1 MKWHLAGVFGM
12 ILLETSHGTESL
24 PPLKETPKNIEEVW
38 SGYEPALEPIA
49 ARVVREWEEGGCT
62 LRYILY
68 SIGHFKGKPAI
79 MAGFY
84 GFPSGQK
91 DFPAVMHMHGGA
103 TSLSSDRQAVCETRL
118 RSLVRQ
124 LGRPPHGRRPSRR
137 SQHRLGS
144 RQPNAKQCPWVFQP
158 LTQREEY
165 RSLSLGTKQQLVLA
179 DRRMPAWHHLSRGA
193 ARSGCRQY
201 RRVRSFNGRTPDR
214 SGGRDRST
222 RQSHLP
228 LGGRERF
235 FCRLIFG
242 ESPALHG
249 V

>member
-38 SGYEPALEPIA
+38 SGYDPALEPIA

-91 DFPAVMHMHGGA
+91 DFPAVMHMHGGGNEPFFRSSSGMRNEA
-103 TSLSSDRQAVCETRL
+103 TQPC
-118 RSLVRQ
+118 
-124 LGRPPHGRRPSRR
+124 PSTGEAA
-137 SQHRLGS
+137 SWKA
-144 RQPNAKQCPWVFQP
+144 PKQKIPTP
-158 LTQREEY
+158 TGEPSTQRKTM
-165 RSLSLGTKQQLVLA
+165 SLGIPTSY
-179 DRRMPAWHHLSRGA
+179 PT
-193 ARSGCRQY
+193 
-201 RRVRSFNGRTPDR
+201 RRVSIPFPRHKTTTGS
-214 SGGRDRST
+214 
-222 RQSHLP
+222 
-228 LGGRERF
+228 
-235 FCRLIFG
+235 C
-242 ESPALHG
+242 
-249 V
+249 